1 MDETDVKILKLLW
14 ENGRMPIYRIAQR
27 VGLSNAAVN
36 KRIEAMKR
44 RKELLGFSI
53 LLNPSRILN
62 NAVISIRA
70 RKRRKDVWD
79 AIEKVKGMMHFVACL
94 GGRYYGELWYRD
106 ALELEEKLAFIEE
119 LTSAYKM
126 DIYYHRK
133 LGNVKLSKLDW
144 EIIKALREDGR
155 MPFSRLSKITGV
167 STKTIAKR
175 WKKMQEMNVC
185 KVYPIVNRPMARDL
199 FWFSLFME
207 VDDLSLKNRVKRM
220 ENLWRTSVFSE
231 PRIVYGIFYARTVK
245 QIDDTM
251 ERVWG
256 FREVKKIYYEI
267 IVEEKFYPD
276 YINYVEYK
284 CRS

>member
-1 MDETDVKILKLLW
+1 MDETDVKILRLLW
-14 ENGRMPIYRIAQR
+14 EDGRMPIYRIAQR

-155 MPFSRLSKITGV
+155 MSFSRLSEITGV
-167 STKTIAKR
+167 STKTISKR

-220 ENLWRTSVFSE
+220 ENLWRTSVFYE
-231 PRIVYGIFYARTVK
+231 PRMVYGIFYARTVK
-245 QIDDTM
+245 QIDDTI
-251 ERVWG
+251 ERIWG

-284 CRS
+284 WRS

>member
-14 ENGRMPIYRIAQR
+14 EDGRMPIYRIAQR

-53 LLNPSRILN
+53 LLNPRYILN
-62 NAVISIRA
+62 SAVISIRA
-70 RKRRKDVWD
+70 RKRREDVWD

-106 ALELEEKLAFIEE
+106 SLELEEKLTLIKE

-126 DIYYHRK
+126 DIYYYRK
-133 LGNVKLSKLDW
+133 VGDVKLTNLDW
-144 EIIKALREDGR
+144 KIIKALRKDGR
-155 MPFSRLSKITGV
+155 LPFSRLSEITGV

-175 WKKMQEMNVC
+175 WKKMQEMNLC

-207 VDDLSLKNRVKRM
+207 VEDLSLENRVRRM

-231 PRIVYGIFYARTVK
+231 PRIVYGVFYARTVK
-245 QIDDTM
+245 QMDETM
-251 ERVWG
+251 EEVWNFKG
-256 FREVKKIYYEI
+256 VRKIYYEI
-267 IVEEKFYPD
+267 IVEEKFYPE
-276 YINYVEYK
+276 YIEYVEYK
-284 CRS
+284 YS

>member
-126 DIYYHRK
+126 DIY
-133 LGNVKLSKLDW
+133 
-144 EIIKALREDGR
+144 
-155 MPFSRLSKITGV
+155 
-167 STKTIAKR
+167 
-175 WKKMQEMNVC
+175 
-185 KVYPIVNRPMARDL
+185 
-199 FWFSLFME
+199 
-207 VDDLSLKNRVKRM
+207 LSL
-220 ENLWRTSVFSE
+220 
-231 PRIVYGIFYARTVK
+231 IHI
-245 QIDDTM
+245 
-251 ERVWG
+251 
-256 FREVKKIYYEI
+256 
-267 IVEEKFYPD
+267 
-276 YINYVEYK
+276 
-284 CRS
+284 